1 MVMSNAQKRVFSIKI
16 PRAIG
21 YLFSIFILTLGTALF
36 YTYQHA
42 NSLETNSDTLS
53 NQLSDKQEELKT
65 LQSKYQTLLM
75 NANQTKEKIH
85 KLVTLQKEM
94 SQLVSSEN
102 QAHEGMGG
110 ESLNIQQLSQTTK
123 KQTQKSEKVEDLKTI
138 QQNIPSLVNEYKE
151 TVSEL
156 KNVQEELALLPSI
169 WPTSVRQITSRF
181 GGRSDPFTR
190 SASFHKGLDIAGPYR
205 TEIFATADGVVKKA
219 GRNGGYGN
227 FISIKHSS
235 EYITRYGHLDEVFV
249 KPGQKVK
256 KGDEIG
262 AMGTTG
268 RSTGVHL
275 HYEVLIN
282 GEHVDPLPY
291 VLVDEK

>member
-36 YTYQHA
+36 FTYQHA
-42 NSLETNSDTLS
+42 NSLETNSHTLS

-65 LQSKYQTLLM
+65 LQSKYQTLLT
-75 NANQTKEKIH
+75 NANQTKQKIN
-85 KLVTLQKEM
+85 KLVNLKQEM
-94 SQLVSSEN
+94 SKLVSSDH
-102 QAHEGMGG
+102 QTHQGIGG

-123 KQTQKSEKVEDLKTI
+123 KQPQKNEKVKELTTI
-138 QQNIPSLVNEYKE
+138 QQSIPSLVDEYKE
-151 TVSEL
+151 TISEL
-156 KNVQEELALLPSI
+156 KNIQEELAVHPSI
-169 WPTSVRQITSRF
+169 WPTSARRITSRF
-181 GGRSDPFTR
+181 GERSDPFT
-190 SASFHKGLDIAGPYR
+190 SSISFHKGLDIAGPYR
-205 TEIFATADGVVKKA
+205 TEIFATADGRVKKA

-227 FISIKHSS
+227 FISIQHSP
-235 EYITRYGHLDEVFV
+235 EYITQYGHLDEISV

-256 KGDEIG
+256 KGDKIG